1 MLDLNIGVM
10 LIEAGIFLVTMI
22 LLKMWLFDPIV
33 KFMDEREEKLKKSLE
48 MINAN
53 SEDSKELEEEIQKV
67 LANAKKEAKAIRDE
81 ARAKA
86 LAEAADMKAKRTAE
100 IEAAKEE
107 LIKEIQAE
115 KERIIAELSGSKEEI
130 KKLVENKIR
139 NAA

>member
-22 LLKMWLFDPIV
+22 LLKKWLFDPLV
-33 KFMDEREEKLKKSLE
+33 AFMDEREKKLQQSLE

-53 SEDSKELEEEIQKV
+53 TENTKELEEEIEKV
-67 LANAKKEAKAIRDE
+67 LAKAKKEAKAIRDE

-86 LAEAADMKAKRTAE
+86 IAEANEIKAKRLAE

-107 LIKEIQAE
+107 LAKEIQAE
-115 KERIIAELSGSKEEI
+115 KERILSELSGSKDEV
-130 KKLVENKIR
+130 KNLFENKIR

>member
-22 LLKMWLFDPIV
+22 LLKKWLFDPLV
-33 KFMDEREEKLKKSLE
+33 AFMDEREKKLQKSLE

-53 SEDSKELEEEIQKV
+53 TEDTKELEEEIEKI
-67 LANAKKEAKAIRDE
+67 LAKAKKEAKAIRDE

-86 LAEAADMKAKRTAE
+86 QKEANEMKAKRLAE

-107 LIKEIQAE
+107 LAKEIKAE
-115 KERIIAELSGSKEEI
+115 KEKIIAKLSGSKEEI
-130 KKLVENKIR
+130 KHLVENKIR